1 MAWIPVDRHAVLLP
15 SFVYHIQLD
24 SYPCD
29 TDLPE
34 TAASL
39 LSSFVKL
46 ALIFPPACD
55 PTAPYPSVPALAG
68 SLRPQGIDV
77 LSIDAN
83 LEGFR
88 SLLRREPLSRLADR
102 IEQRLASLRRQR
114 SLDHQAQLE
123 LLALLRAR
131 GEARAVPGGVNAA
144 LAILRRPDGFFE
156 PGMYANAVTTVG
168 AALRVISAAY
178 TPLQLDFTSY
188 RSPFALTSPEEIS
201 RDAEPGRDPFDGYL
215 TRELVPRLRRAGV
228 DAIGLSVCFP
238 GQLVPA
244 YSFALKLK
252 RALPEVH
259 LVAGGP
265 AITQVLLRLRGP
277 ALRQALG
284 PFDSAVV
291 FEGEHTLLSLCRA
304 LDEGRKSA
312 RELAQIPNLVL
323 PDSSSGAGYLPGPPA
338 VDLRGLP
345 APDFD
350 GLPLESY
357 LSPQLLLPYDP
368 TRGCYWGRCAFCH
381 YGLTATG
388 TARYRERA
396 IETVVEHLGALS
408 VRHGTRYFYLSQDSV
423 APKTLGRLADAL
435 AASGLDLRWGT
446 DLRPE
451 AQLTPELCARLR
463 RGGAVACSLG
473 VESASP
479 RVLHLIDKG
488 ATPSV
493 GGKAVRN
500 LAGAGIAAELMCFTD
515 FPTET
520 FDEAMAT
527 LGFLEEEAPHIAAFI
542 VGQFELTHGSRVAR
556 KPERFGV
563 RETWTV
569 QGDALGTALFFAE
582 RKPSKND
589 RERVRLEQAL
599 DRLASGWLLRSY
611 PWAGSLSTAHTI
623 FYYDRF
629 GSGVFRDLSGQAPG
643 QLLGTAP
650 AKQITRLNL
659 ARLAVAEEN
668 EAEIWHELT
677 HVRRQVSRQ
686 AYDKLAAQLPRVRY
700 FRRA

>member
-1 MAWIPVDRHAVLLP
+1 M
-15 SFVYHIQLD
+15 
-24 SYPCD
+24 
-29 TDLPE
+29 
-34 TAASL
+34 
-39 LSSFVKL
+39 KL

-55 PTAPYPSVPALAG
+55 PTAPYPAIPALAG
-68 SLRPQGIDV
+68 FLRPKGVEV

-83 LEGFR
+83 LEGFLA
-88 SLLRREPLSRLADR
+88 LLRRKPLSELADR
-102 IEQRLASLRRQR
+102 IEQRMANLQRRR
-114 SLDHQAQLE
+114 SLNHQAQLE
-123 LLALLRAR
+123 LLTLGRVR
-131 GEARAVPGGVNAA
+131 GEARVVPGGIDSA
-144 LAILRRPDGFFE
+144 LEILRKPERFFD
-156 PGMYANAVTTVG
+156 PGMYADAVATVS
-168 AALRVISAAY
+168 AALRVISAAHA
-178 TPLQLDFTSY
+178 PLQLDFTAY
-188 RSPFALTSPEEIS
+188 RSPFALTTPEEMA
-201 RDAEPGRDPFDGYL
+201 RDAEPERDPFDGYL
-215 TRELVPRLRRAGV
+215 MRDLVPRLRRASV

-252 RALPEVH
+252 QAFPETH

-265 AITQVLLRLRGP
+265 AITQVLLRLQGP

-291 FEGEHTLLSLCRA
+291 FEGEHTLLALCRA
-304 LDEGRKSA
+304 LAKGHTSA
-312 RELAQIPNLVL
+312 RALAQIPNLVL
-323 PDSSSGAGYLPGPPA
+323 PDASLGAGYRPGPPV
-338 VDLRGLP
+338 VDLRTLP

-350 GLPLESY
+350 GLPLDRY

-396 IETVVEHLGALS
+396 VETVVEHLGALS
-408 VRHGTRYFYLSQDSV
+408 ARYGTRFFYLSQDSV

-435 AASGLDLRWGT
+435 AGSGLDLRWGT

-451 AQLTPELCARLR
+451 AQLTPERCAGLR

-479 RVLHLIDKG
+479 RVLRLIDKG
-488 ATPSV
+488 VTPSV
-493 GGKAVRN
+493 VGKAMRN
-500 LAGAGIAAELMCFTD
+500 LARAGIAAELMCFTD

-527 LGFLEEEAPHIAAFI
+527 LRFLDEQAPHVAAFI

-556 KPERFGV
+556 EPAHFGLS
-563 RETWTV
+563 EIWSV

-582 RKPSKND
+582 RKPSKRD
-589 RERVRLEQAL
+589 RKRLHLEQAL
-599 DRLASGWLLRSY
+599 DSLASGWLLRSY

-623 FYYDRF
+623 FYYDHF
-629 GSGVFRDLSGQAPG
+629 GSGVFRDLAGQARG
-643 QLLGTAP
+643 QILGAP
-650 AKQITRLNL
+650 L
-659 ARLAVAEEN
+659 ARRSSRFPWAKLALAEER

-677 HVRRQVSRQ
+677 HVRRHISRQ
-686 AYDKLAAQLPRVRY
+686 SYDELAAQMPPLRRPT
-700 FRRA
+700 RRASDG

>member
-1 MAWIPVDRHAVLLP
+1 
-15 SFVYHIQLD
+15 
-24 SYPCD
+24 
-29 TDLPE
+29 
-34 TAASL
+34 
-39 LSSFVKL
+39 VKL

-55 PTAPYPSVPALAG
+55 PTAPYPSIPALAG
-68 SLRPQGIDV
+68 FLRPQGIDV

-102 IEQRLASLRRQR
+102 IERRSANLRRRR
-114 SLDHQAQLE
+114 SLDHQGQLE
-123 LLALLRAR
+123 LLALGRVR
-131 GEARAVPGGVNAA
+131 GDARAVPGGIDAA
-144 LAILRRPDGFFE
+144 LAILRRPEHFFD
-156 PGMYANAVTTVG
+156 PGMYADAVTTVG
-168 AALRVISAAY
+168 AALRVISAGH

-188 RSPFALTSPEEIS
+188 RSPFALTAPEEIS
-201 RDAEPGRDPFDGYL
+201 RDAEPGRDPFDGYVM
-215 TRELVPRLRRAGV
+215 RDLVPRLRRAGV

-252 RALPEVH
+252 RAFPEAH

-265 AITQVLLRLRGP
+265 AITQILLRLHGP
-277 ALRQALG
+277 ALKQALG
-284 PFDSAVV
+284 AFDSAVV

-304 LDEGRKSA
+304 LDQGRTSA
-312 RELAQIPNLVL
+312 RELACIPNLVL
-323 PDSSSGAGYLPGPPA
+323 PDSSSGAGYLPGPPT
-338 VDLRGLP
+338 VDLRSLP

-350 GLPLESY
+350 GLPLDRY

-396 IETVVEHLGALS
+396 VETVVEHLGALS

-423 APKTLGRLADAL
+423 APKTLARLADAL

-451 AQLTPELCARLR
+451 AQLSPELCARLR

-479 RVLHLIDKG
+479 RVLRLIDKG
-488 ATPSV
+488 VTPSV
-493 GGKAVRN
+493 VGKAMRN
-500 LAGAGIAAELMCFTD
+500 LARAGIAAEVMCFTD

-527 LGFLEEEAPHIAAFI
+527 LRFLEKQAPHIAAFI

-556 KPERFGV
+556 EPARFGL
-563 RETWTV
+563 REIWSV

-582 RKPSKND
+582 RKASKRD

-623 FYYDRF
+623 FYYDHF
-629 GSGVFRDLSGQAPG
+629 GSGVFRDLSGQAHG
-643 QLLGTAP
+643 QLLGTTP
-650 AKQITRLNL
+650 AKQIPRLDLTRLVP
-659 ARLAVAEEN
+659 AQEN
-668 EAEIWHELT
+668 ESKIWHELT

-686 AYDKLAAQLPRVRY
+686 AYDALAAQLPNAND

>member
-1 MAWIPVDRHAVLLP
+1 
-15 SFVYHIQLD
+15 
-24 SYPCD
+24 
-29 TDLPE
+29 
-34 TAASL
+34 
-39 LSSFVKL
+39 VKL

-55 PTAPYPSVPALAG
+55 PTAPYPAIPALAG
-68 SLRPQGIDV
+68 FLRPKGVEV

-83 LEGFR
+83 LEGFLA
-88 SLLRREPLSRLADR
+88 LLRRKPLSELADR
-102 IEQRLASLRRQR
+102 IEQRMANLQRRR

-123 LLALLRAR
+123 LLTLGRVH
-131 GEARAVPGGVNAA
+131 GEARAVPGGIDPA
-144 LAILRRPDGFFE
+144 LEILRKPERFFD
-156 PGMYANAVTTVG
+156 PGMYADAVATVN
-168 AALRVISAAY
+168 AALRVISAAHA
-178 TPLQLDFTSY
+178 PLQLDFTAY
-188 RSPFALTSPEEIS
+188 RSPFALTTPEEMA
-201 RDAEPGRDPFDGYL
+201 RDAEPERDPFDGYL
-215 TRELVPRLRRAGV
+215 MHDLVPRLRRASV

-252 RALPEVH
+252 RAFPETH

-265 AITQVLLRLRGP
+265 AITQVLLRLQGP

-291 FEGEHTLLSLCRA
+291 FEGEHTLLALCRA
-304 LDEGRKSA
+304 LAKGRTSA
-312 RELAQIPNLVL
+312 RALAKIPNLVL
-323 PDSSSGAGYLPGPPA
+323 PDATLGAGYRPGPPV
-338 VDLRGLP
+338 VDLRTLP

-350 GLPLESY
+350 GLPLDRY

-396 IETVVEHLGALS
+396 VEMVVEHLGALS
-408 VRHGTRYFYLSQDSV
+408 ARYGTRFFYLSQDSV
-423 APKTLGRLADAL
+423 APKTLGRLAEAL
-435 AASGLDLRWGT
+435 AGSGLDLRWGT

-451 AQLTPELCARLR
+451 AQLTPERCAGLR

-479 RVLHLIDKG
+479 RVLRLIDKG
-488 ATPSV
+488 VTPTV
-493 GGKAVRN
+493 VGKAMRN
-500 LAGAGIAAELMCFTD
+500 LARAGIAAELMCFTD

-527 LGFLEEEAPHIAAFI
+527 LRFLDKQAPHVAAFI

-556 KPERFGV
+556 KPTHFGL
-563 RETWTV
+563 REIWSV

-582 RKPSKND
+582 RKPSKRD
-589 RERVRLEQAL
+589 RERLHLEQAL
-599 DRLASGWLLRSY
+599 DSLASGWLLRSY

-623 FYYDRF
+623 FYYDHF
-629 GSGVFRDLSGQAPG
+629 GSGVFRDLAGQARG
-643 QLLGTAP
+643 QILGAP
-650 AKQITRLNL
+650 L
-659 ARLAVAEEN
+659 ARRASRFHWAKLALAEER

-677 HVRRQVSRQ
+677 HVRRHISRQ
-686 AYDKLAAQLPRVRY
+686 AYDELAAQLPPLRRPT
-700 FRRA
+700 RRASDG

>member
-1 MAWIPVDRHAVLLP
+1 MKI
-15 SFVYHIQLD
+15 
-24 SYPCD
+24 
-29 TDLPE
+29 
-34 TAASL
+34 
-39 LSSFVKL
+39 

-55 PTAPYPSVPALAG
+55 PTAPYPAVPALAG
-68 SLRPQGIDV
+68 FLRPQGIDV

-88 SLLRREPLSRLADR
+88 SLLRREPLSGLADR
-102 IEQRLASLRRQR
+102 IERRLTNLRRRR

-123 LLALLRAR
+123 LLALGRVR
-131 GEARAVPGGVNAA
+131 GEARAVPDGIDVA
-144 LAILRRPDGFFE
+144 LATLRRPERFFD
-156 PGMYANAVTTVG
+156 PGMYADAVTTVA
-168 AALRVISAAY
+168 AALRVISAAHM
-178 TPLQLDFTSY
+178 PLQLDFTSY
-188 RSPFALTSPEEIS
+188 RSPFALTTPGEMA
-201 RDAEPGRDPFDGYL
+201 RDAEPERDPFDSYL
-215 TRELVPRLRRAGV
+215 TRDLVPRLRRARV

-252 RALPEVH
+252 RAFPEIH

-291 FEGEHTLLSLCRA
+291 FEGEHTLLALCRA
-304 LDEGRKSA
+304 LSEGRKSA
-312 RELAQIPNLVL
+312 RELRHIPNLVL
-323 PDSSSGAGYLPGPPA
+323 PDSSAGAGFLPGPPS
-338 VDLRGLP
+338 VELCSLP

-350 GLPLESY
+350 GLPLDGY
-357 LSPQLLLPYDP
+357 WSPRLLLPYDP

-381 YGLTATG
+381 YGLTVKG

-396 IETVVEHLGALS
+396 VETVVEHLGALS
-408 VRHGTRYFYLSQDSV
+408 ARHGTRYFYLSQDSV

-435 AASGLDLRWGT
+435 AESGLDLRWGT

-479 RVLHLIDKG
+479 RVLRLIDKG
-488 ATPSV
+488 LTPLV
-493 GGKAVRN
+493 VVKAVRN
-500 LAGAGIAAELMCFTD
+500 LAEAGIAAELMCFTD

-527 LGFLEEEAPHIAAFI
+527 LRFLEKETSHIAAFI

-556 KPERFGV
+556 EPAHFGL
-563 RETWTV
+563 REMWSV
-569 QGDALGTALFFAE
+569 QGDALETALFFAE
-582 RKPSKND
+582 RTPSKRQRD
-589 RERVRLEQAL
+589 RVRLEHAL

-611 PWAGSLSTAHTI
+611 PWAGSLSTAHTL
-623 FYYDRF
+623 FYYDHF
-629 GSGVFRDLSGQAPG
+629 GSGVFRDLSGQAG
-643 QLLGTAP
+643 GRLLGM
-650 AKQITRLNL
+650 TRASQS
-659 ARLAVAEEN
+659 ARLDLDLTSLAHAEAN
-668 EAEIWHELT
+668 EARIWHELT
-677 HVRRQVSRQ
+677 HVRRHISRP
-686 AYDKLAAQLPRVRY
+686 AYDALAAQVPRVRY
-700 FRRA
+700 RRRA

>member
-1 MAWIPVDRHAVLLP
+1 
-15 SFVYHIQLD
+15 
-24 SYPCD
+24 
-29 TDLPE
+29 
-34 TAASL
+34 
-39 LSSFVKL
+39 VKL

-68 SLRPQGIDV
+68 FLRPQGIDV

-83 LEGFR
+83 LEGFQ

-102 IEQRLASLRRQR
+102 IERRLANLLRRR

-123 LLALLRAR
+123 LLALRR
-131 GEARAVPGGVNAA
+131 VHGEARAVPGGIGAA
-144 LAILRRPDGFFE
+144 LAILRRPARFFD
-156 PGMYANAVTTVG
+156 PGMYADAVTTVG
-168 AALRVISAAY
+168 AALRVISAAH

-188 RSPFALTSPEEIS
+188 RSPFALTTPEEIS

-215 TRELVPRLRRAGV
+215 TRTLVPRLRRSGV

-238 GQLVPA
+238 GQMVPA

-252 RALPEVH
+252 RAFPEAH

-265 AITQVLLRLRGP
+265 AITQVLLRLHGP

-284 PFDSAVV
+284 AFDSAVV

-304 LDEGRKSA
+304 LDEGHRSA
-312 RELAQIPNLVL
+312 RELACIPNLVQ

-338 VDLRGLP
+338 VDLRSLP

-350 GLPLESY
+350 GLPLDRY
-357 LSPQLLLPYDP
+357 WSPQLLLPYDP

-396 IETVVEHLGALS
+396 VETVVGHLGALS

-423 APKTLGRLADAL
+423 APKTLARLADAP
-435 AASGLDLRWGT
+435 AESGLDLRWGT

-451 AQLTPELCARLR
+451 AQLTPDVCARLR

-479 RVLHLIDKG
+479 RVLRLIDKG
-488 ATPSV
+488 VTPAV
-493 GGKAVRN
+493 VGKAVRN
-500 LAGAGIAAELMCFTD
+500 LAQAGIAAEIMCFTD

-527 LGFLEEEAPHIAAFI
+527 LRFLEKQAPHIAAFI
-542 VGQFELTHGSRVAR
+542 VGKFELTHGSRVAR
-556 KPERFGV
+556 EPAHFGL
-563 RETWTV
+563 REIWSV

-582 RKPSKND
+582 RRPSKRA
-589 RERVRLEQAL
+589 RESVRLEQVL

-623 FYYDRF
+623 FYYDHF
-629 GSGVFRDLSGQAPG
+629 GSGVFRDLSGQAHG
-643 QLLGTAP
+643 QLLGTTP
-650 AKQITRLNL
+650 AKQTSRLDL
-659 ARLAVAEEN
+659 AKLALAEEN
-668 EAEIWHELT
+668 EAKIWHEII
-677 HVRRQVSRQ
+677 HVRRQISRQ
-686 AYDKLAAQLPRVRY
+686 TYATLARTFKTIVPPTSRTQ
-700 FRRA
+700 

>member
-1 MAWIPVDRHAVLLP
+1 L
-15 SFVYHIQLD
+15 
-24 SYPCD
+24 
-29 TDLPE
+29 
-34 TAASL
+34 SL
-39 LSSFVKL
+39 
-46 ALIFPPACD
+46 
-55 PTAPYPSVPALAG
+55 
-68 SLRPQGIDV
+68 
-77 LSIDAN
+77 DAN

-88 SLLRREPLSRLADR
+88 WLLRREPLSRLADR
-102 IEQRLASLRRQR
+102 IAQRLAKLQRRR
-114 SLDHQAQLE
+114 SLDHQSQLE
-123 LLALLRAR
+123 LLTLARVR
-131 GEARAVPGGVNAA
+131 GEARVVPGGIDDA
-144 LAILRRPDGFFE
+144 LAILRRPEHFFD
-156 PGMYANAVTTVG
+156 PGMYADAVTTVG
-168 AALRVISAAY
+168 AALRVISAAH
-178 TPLQLDFTSY
+178 TPLQLDFTAY
-188 RSPFALTSPEEIS
+188 RSPFALTTPEEMV

-215 TRELVPRLRRAGV
+215 TRDLVPRLRRAGV

-238 GQLVPA
+238 GQMVPA

-252 RALPEVH
+252 QAFPEVH
-259 LVAGGP
+259 MVAGGP
-265 AITQVLLRLRGP
+265 AITQVLLRLQGS

-304 LDEGRKSA
+304 LAKGRKSA
-312 RELAQIPNLVL
+312 RELHHIPNLVL

-338 VDLRGLP
+338 ADLRTLP

-350 GLPLESY
+350 GLPLDRY

-396 IETVVEHLGALS
+396 VETVVEHLGALS
-408 VRHGTRYFYLSQDSV
+408 ARHGTRYFYLSQDSV

-435 AASGLDLRWGT
+435 AESGLGLRWCT

-451 AQLTPELCARLR
+451 AQLTPALCARLR

-479 RVLHLIDKG
+479 RVLRLIDKG
-488 ATPSV
+488 LVPSGV
-493 GGKAVRN
+493 GTAVRN
-500 LAGAGIAAELMCFTD
+500 LAKAGIAAELMCFTD

-520 FDEAMAT
+520 FGEAMAT
-527 LGFLEEEAPHIAAFI
+527 LRFLQDQAPYVAAFI

-556 KPERFGV
+556 EPARFGL
-563 RETWTV
+563 REMWSV

-582 RKPSKND
+582 ERPSKRG

-623 FYYDRF
+623 LYYDHF
-629 GSGVFRDLSGQAPG
+629 GSSVFRDLSGQAQG
-643 QLLGTAP
+643 HLLGTTP
-650 AKQITRLNL
+650 AKKLPRLDL
-659 ARLAVAEEN
+659 ARLVPAEGN
-668 EAEIWHELT
+668 EGRIWHELT
-677 HVRRQVSRQ
+677 QVRRQVSRQ
-686 AYDKLAAQLPRVRY
+686 AYNALAAQLPRAKVMKR
-700 FRRA
+700 

>member
-1 MAWIPVDRHAVLLP
+1 M
-15 SFVYHIQLD
+15 
-24 SYPCD
+24 
-29 TDLPE
+29 
-34 TAASL
+34 
-39 LSSFVKL
+39 KL

-68 SLRPQGIDV
+68 FLRPQGIEV

-88 SLLRREPLSRLADR
+88 SLLRREPLSRLADT
-102 IEQRLASLRRQR
+102 IERRLANLRRRR
-114 SLDHQAQLE
+114 SLDHQTQLE
-123 LLALLRAR
+123 LLTLAR
-131 GEARAVPGGVNAA
+131 VRDEARAVPSGIDAA
-144 LAILRRPDGFFE
+144 LAILRQPERFFD
-156 PGMYANAVTTVG
+156 PGMYADAVTTIS

-178 TPLQLDFTSY
+178 APLQLDFTAY
-188 RSPFALTSPEEIS
+188 RSPFALTTPDEMA
-201 RDAEPGRDPFDGYL
+201 RDAEPERDPFDGYL
-215 TRELVPRLRRAGV
+215 ARDLVPRLRRAGV
-228 DAIGLSVCFP
+228 DVVGLSVCFP

-265 AITQVLLRLRGP
+265 AITQVLLRLQGP

-304 LDEGRKSA
+304 LSEGKGKGKTSP
-312 RELAQIPNLVL
+312 RELAPIPNLVL
-323 PDSSSGAGYLPGPPA
+323 PDSSAGAGYLPGPPT
-338 VDLRGLP
+338 VDLRSLP

-350 GLPLESY
+350 GLPLDRY
-357 LSPQLLLPYDP
+357 LSPNLLLPYDP

-396 IETVVEHLGALS
+396 VETVVEHLGALS
-408 VRHGTRYFYLSQDSV
+408 ARHNTRFFYFSQDSV

-435 AASGLDLRWGT
+435 AERGLDLRWGT

-451 AQLTPELCARLR
+451 AHLVPELCARLR

-479 RVLHLIDKG
+479 RVLRLIDKG
-488 ATPSV
+488 VTPTV
-493 GGKAVRN
+493 VAKAVRN

-527 LGFLEEEAPHIAAFI
+527 LGFLEKHASHIAAFI

-556 KPERFGV
+556 EPASFGL
-563 RETWTV
+563 REIWSV

-582 RKPSKND
+582 RKASKRN

-623 FYYDRF
+623 FYYDHF
-629 GSGVFRDLSGQAPG
+629 GSGVFRDLSGQACG
-643 QLLGTAP
+643 QILGTALAGRAP
-650 AKQITRLNL
+650 RLDMTML
-659 ARLAVAEEN
+659 AGAEEN
-668 EAEIWHELT
+668 EAQIWYQLT
-677 HVRRQVSRQ
+677 RVSRQVSRQ
-686 AYDKLAAQLPRVRY
+686 AYDQLAALLPRMNNV
-700 FRRA
+700 RRA

>member
-1 MAWIPVDRHAVLLP
+1 M
-15 SFVYHIQLD
+15 
-24 SYPCD
+24 
-29 TDLPE
+29 
-34 TAASL
+34 
-39 LSSFVKL
+39 KL

-68 SLRPQGIDV
+68 FLRPQGIDV

-83 LEGFR
+83 LEGFQ

-102 IEQRLASLRRQR
+102 IERRLANLRRRR

-123 LLALLRAR
+123 LLALRR
-131 GEARAVPGGVNAA
+131 VHGEASVVPDGIGAA
-144 LAILRRPDGFFE
+144 LAILRRPERFFD
-156 PGMYANAVTTVG
+156 PGMYADAVTTVG
-168 AALRVISAAY
+168 AALRVISAAH

-188 RSPFALTSPEEIS
+188 RSPLALTTPEEIS

-215 TRELVPRLRRAGV
+215 TRELVPHLRRSGV

-238 GQLVPA
+238 GQMVPA

-252 RALPEVH
+252 RAFPEAH

-265 AITQVLLRLRGP
+265 AITQVLLRLHGP
-277 ALRQALG
+277 ALKQALG
-284 PFDSAVV
+284 AFDSAVV

-304 LDEGRKSA
+304 LGEGHTSA
-312 RELAQIPNLVL
+312 RELACIPNLVL
-323 PDSSSGAGYLPGPPA
+323 PDSSLGAGYLPGPPA
-338 VDLRGLP
+338 VDLRSLP

-350 GLPLESY
+350 GLPLDRY

-396 IETVVEHLGALS
+396 VETVVEHLGALS

-435 AASGLDLRWGT
+435 AESGLDLRWGT

-451 AQLTPELCARLR
+451 AQLVPELCARLR

-479 RVLHLIDKG
+479 RVLRLIDKG
-488 ATPSV
+488 VTPAV
-493 GGKAVRN
+493 VGKAVRN
-500 LAGAGIAAELMCFTD
+500 LAQAGIAAEIMCFTD

-527 LGFLEEEAPHIAAFI
+527 LRFLEKQAPHIAAFI

-556 KPERFGV
+556 EPAHFGV
-563 RETWTV
+563 RESWIV

-582 RKPSKND
+582 RRPSKRA

-623 FYYDRF
+623 FYYDHF
-629 GSGVFRDLSGQAPG
+629 GSGVFRDLSGQSHG
-643 QLLGTAP
+643 RLLGTTP
-650 AKQITRLNL
+650 AKQTSRFDL
-659 ARLAVAEEN
+659 AKLALAEES
-668 EAEIWHELT
+668 EAKIWHELT
-677 HVRRQVSRQ
+677 HVRRQISRQ
-686 AYDKLAAQLPRVRY
+686 TYDRLAAQLPRIRY
-700 FRRA
+700 LRRA

>member
-1 MAWIPVDRHAVLLP
+1 
-15 SFVYHIQLD
+15 
-24 SYPCD
+24 
-29 TDLPE
+29 
-34 TAASL
+34 
-39 LSSFVKL
+39 
-46 ALIFPPACD
+46 
-55 PTAPYPSVPALAG
+55 
-68 SLRPQGIDV
+68 LRPQGVDV

-83 LEGFR
+83 LEGFLA
-88 SLLRREPLSRLADR
+88 LLRREPLSELAGR
-102 IEQRLASLRRQR
+102 IEQRTASLKHRR

-123 LLALLRAR
+123 LLTLSRVR
-131 GEARAVPGGVNAA
+131 GEAQAVPGGIGEA
-144 LAILRRPDGFFE
+144 LRILRQPERFFQ
-156 PGMYANAVTTVG
+156 PGPYADAVATVG
-168 AALRVISAAY
+168 AALRVISAAHA
-178 TPLQLDFTSY
+178 PLQLDFTAY
-188 RSPFALTSPEEIS
+188 RTPFALTTPEEMA
-201 RDAEPGRDPFDGYL
+201 RDAEPERDPFDGYL
-215 TRELVPRLRRAGV
+215 RRTLVPRLRRAGV

-252 RALPEVH
+252 RAFPDVH

-265 AITQVLLRLRGP
+265 AITQVLLRLHGP

-291 FEGEHTLLSLCRA
+291 FEGEHTLLALCRA
-304 LDEGRKSA
+304 LAEGRKGA
-312 RELAQIPNLVL
+312 RALAGIPNLVL
-323 PDSSSGAGYLPGPPA
+323 PDPSLGAGYLPGPPT
-338 VDLRGLP
+338 VDLRDLP

-350 GLPLESY
+350 GLPLDRY

-396 IETVVEHLGALS
+396 VETVVGHLGALS
-408 VRHGTRYFYLSQDSV
+408 ARHGTRFFYLSQDSV

-435 AASGLDLRWGT
+435 AESGLDLRWGT

-451 AQLTPELCARLR
+451 AHLTPERCAGLR

-479 RVLHLIDKG
+479 RVLRLIDKG
-488 ATPSV
+488 VTPAV
-493 GGKAVRN
+493 AGKAMRN
-500 LAGAGIAAELMCFTD
+500 LAQAGIAAEVMCFTD

-527 LGFLEEEAPHIAAFI
+527 LRFLEEQAPHVAAFI

-556 KPERFGV
+556 EPARFGL
-563 RETWTV
+563 REIWGV

-582 RKPSKND
+582 RKASK
-589 RERVRLEQAL
+589 RERERLRLEQAL

-623 FYYDRF
+623 FYYAHF
-629 GSGVFRDLSGQAPG
+629 GSGVFRDLAGQVRG
-643 QLLGTAP
+643 QILGTP
-650 AKQITRLNL
+650 TAKPVSRLDL
-659 ARLAVAEEN
+659 AEAKLALAEER

-677 HVRRQVSRQ
+677 HVRRQISRR
-686 AYDKLAAQLPRVRY
+686 AYEELAAQLPPLRGPTPSAPVR
-700 FRRA
+700 RLRPG

>member
-1 MAWIPVDRHAVLLP
+1 
-15 SFVYHIQLD
+15 
-24 SYPCD
+24 
-29 TDLPE
+29 
-34 TAASL
+34 
-39 LSSFVKL
+39 VKL

-55 PTAPYPSVPALAG
+55 PTAPYPAVPALAG
-68 SLRPQGIDV
+68 FLRPQGVEV

-83 LEGFR
+83 LEGFLA
-88 SLLRREPLSRLADR
+88 LLRLKPLSELADR
-102 IEQRLASLRRQR
+102 IEQRMANLQRRR

-123 LLALLRAR
+123 LLTLGRVH
-131 GEARAVPGGVNAA
+131 GEARAVPGGIDAA
-144 LAILRRPDGFFE
+144 LEILRRPERFFD
-156 PGMYANAVTTVG
+156 PGMYADAVATVS
-168 AALRVISAAY
+168 AALRVISAAHA
-178 TPLQLDFTSY
+178 PLQLDFTAY
-188 RSPFALTSPEEIS
+188 RTPFALTTPEEMA
-201 RDAEPGRDPFDGYL
+201 RDAEPERDPFDGYL
-215 TRELVPRLRRAGV
+215 MRDLVPRLRGASV

-252 RALPEVH
+252 RAFPETH

-265 AITQVLLRLRGP
+265 AITQVLLRLQGP

-291 FEGEHTLLSLCRA
+291 FEGEHTLLALCCA
-304 LDEGRKSA
+304 LAKGRKSA
-312 RELAQIPNLVL
+312 RALAEIPNLVL
-323 PDSSSGAGYLPGPPA
+323 PDASLGAGYLPGPPA
-338 VDLRGLP
+338 VDLRTLP

-350 GLPLESY
+350 GLPLDRY

-396 IETVVEHLGALS
+396 VETVVEHLGALS
-408 VRHGTRYFYLSQDSV
+408 ARHSTRFFYLSQDSV

-435 AASGLDLRWGT
+435 AGSGLDLRWGT

-451 AQLTPELCARLR
+451 AQLTPERCAGLR

-479 RVLHLIDKG
+479 RVLRLIDKG
-488 ATPSV
+488 VTPAV
-493 GGKAVRN
+493 VGKAMRN
-500 LAGAGIAAELMCFTD
+500 LARAGIAAELMCFTD

-527 LGFLEEEAPHIAAFI
+527 LSFLEKQAPHVAAFI

-556 KPERFGV
+556 EPAHFGL
-563 RETWTV
+563 REIWSV

-582 RKPSKND
+582 RKPSKRD
-589 RERVRLEQAL
+589 RERLRLEQAL

-623 FYYDRF
+623 FYYDHF
-629 GSGVFRDLSGQAPG
+629 GSGVFRDLAGQARG
-643 QLLGTAP
+643 QILGAP
-650 AKQITRLNL
+650 PARQTSRFNWAKL
-659 ARLAVAEEN
+659 ALAEER
-668 EAEIWHELT
+668 EAEIWHKLT
-677 HVRRQVSRQ
+677 HVRRHISRQ
-686 AYDKLAAQLPRVRY
+686 AYDELAAQLPPLRRPA
-700 FRRA
+700 RRASDG

>member
-1 MAWIPVDRHAVLLP
+1 
-15 SFVYHIQLD
+15 
-24 SYPCD
+24 
-29 TDLPE
+29 
-34 TAASL
+34 
-39 LSSFVKL
+39 VKL

-68 SLRPQGIDV
+68 FLRPQGIDV

-88 SLLRREPLSRLADR
+88 SLLRREPLSRLADP
-102 IEQRLASLRRQR
+102 IERRLANLRRRR

-123 LLALLRAR
+123 LLALLRVR
-131 GEARAVPGGVNAA
+131 GEATAVPGGIDAA
-144 LAILRRPDGFFE
+144 LAILRRPERFFD
-156 PGMYANAVTTVG
+156 PGMYADAVTTVN
-168 AALRVISAAY
+168 AALRVISAAH
-178 TPLQLDFTSY
+178 TPLKLDFTTC
-188 RSPFALTSPEEIS
+188 RSPFALTTPEEMALN
-201 RDAEPGRDPFDGYL
+201 AEPGRDPFDGYL
-215 TRELVPRLRRAGV
+215 TRELVPRLRRFRM

-238 GQLVPA
+238 GQMVPA

-252 RALPEVH
+252 RAFPEAH

-265 AITQVLLRLRGP
+265 AITQVLLRLHGP

-304 LDEGRKSA
+304 LSEGRKSA
-312 RELAQIPNLVL
+312 HELAQIPNLVL

-338 VDLRGLP
+338 VDLHGLP

-350 GLPLESY
+350 GLPLDRY

-381 YGLTATG
+381 YGLTKAG

-396 IETVVEHLGALS
+396 VDTVVEHLGALS
-408 VRHGTRYFYLSQDSV
+408 ARHGTRYFYLSQDSV

-435 AASGLDLRWGT
+435 AESGLDLRWGT

-451 AQLTPELCARLR
+451 VQLVPELCAGLR

-479 RVLHLIDKG
+479 RILRLIDKG
-488 ATPSV
+488 VSPSV
-493 GGKAVRN
+493 VGKAVRN
-500 LAGAGIAAELMCFTD
+500 LAKAGIAAEIMCFTD

-527 LGFLEEEAPHIAAFI
+527 LRFLEEQAPHIAAFI

-556 KPERFGV
+556 KPARFGL
-563 RETWTV
+563 RELWSV

-582 RKPSKND
+582 RRPSKRD

-623 FYYDRF
+623 FYYDHF
-629 GSGVFRDLSGQAPG
+629 GSGVFRDLSGQARG
-643 QLLGTAP
+643 QLLGTTP
-650 AKQITRLNL
+650 AKQTTRLDL
-659 ARLAVAEEN
+659 AGLALAEEN
-668 EAEIWHELT
+668 EAKIWHELT

-686 AYDKLAAQLPRVRY
+686 SYDGLAAQLPRVRY